1 MSRIKLLRIVLT
13 VLGVAYAASP
23 FDFLPDFMVGLGW
36 IDDIVLLIFLWKLY
50 QFYKKKHYSYQPP
63 FGQTHQYQGR
73 GAGEGRSGEGSQGAG
88 IGHGGE
94 GWRKN
99 AYMVLDLDRNASQ
112 DEIKKAFRQ
121 LSNKYHPD
129 KVSHLGDEFKEL
141 AEKRFKEI
149 QEAYGKLRVK

>member
-23 FDFLPDFMVGLGW
+23 FDFLPDFLVGLGW
-36 IDDIVLLIFLWKLY
+36 IDDIVLIIFLWKLY
-50 QFYKKKHYSYQPP
+50 QFYKRKHFSYQRT
-63 FGQTHQYQGR
+63 FEQSHQDYGK
-73 GAGEGRSGEGSQGAG
+73 GAGGGPSSQDSQGAG
-88 IGHGGE
+88 TGHGGE
-94 GWRKN
+94 DRRKD
-99 AYMVLDLDRNASQ
+99 AYMVLDLPRNASQ
-112 DEIKKAFRQ
+112 EEVKKAFRQ

>member
-1 MSRIKLLRIVLT
+1 MSRIKLLRILLT
-13 VLGVAYAASP
+13 VLGLSYVVSP
-23 FDFLPDFMVGLGW
+23 FDLVPDFLIGPGW
-36 IDDIVLLIFLWKLY
+36 IDDIVLVIFLWKLY
-50 QFYKKKHYSYQPP
+50 QFYKKKHYSYQRPHE
-63 FGQTHQYQGR
+63 QTHQYYGR
-73 GAGEGRSGEGSQGAG
+73 GTGEGPSREDSQGAG

-94 GWRKN
+94 DRRKD
-99 AYMVLDLDRNASQ
+99 AYMVLDLARNASQ
-112 DEIKKAFRQ
+112 EEIKKAFRQ